1 MMKKYL
7 QFLSLIILFGNLSNA
22 QELFFKQKPLLFF
35 EEKSKQIIVI
45 ENDSLIIK
53 INEKVKIPLKHVDY
67 PKNLRDYIPF
77 TIKKRNYFVHSGCG
91 VVLEFRNDSIVR
103 IDNSLMHN
111 NQFGAATFVY
121 KDEIYFFGGYGLFT
135 TKNIL
140 TKFDFKLKEWVLV
153 EISNDNNSPYLTDAY
168 SIKLNDKFYV
178 FGGYKSVNSQIINNE
193 DYVYCLDLKNCSW
206 KKTKT
211 NFFIENKNVELNEKN
226 RFYYKDKIIINKINE
241 LLSIDFKN
249 NKILRYKNSLPYPI
263 EHYSLVV
270 KDELFAILDS
280 NNHIKPGYFI
290 LKSFPINDILKNP
303 ISEAPFY
310 YEEQPYYLYG
320 SMLFFVLLICVL
332 GYKKRRFISYYLNPT
347 IPFQYWQETEL
358 LYFKGKKVKH
368 LSEDDIKILNK
379 MALHPNQFISLNEF
393 NEMFTIDYENENYS
407 AIVKRRE
414 KKLETFLQMI
424 ANVSSYDFQDLIHE
438 RKNEVD
444 KRIKEV
450 LFLPKKIKF
459 VKK

>member
-7 QFLSLIILFGNLSNA
+7 LFLSVILLLGNLSNA
-22 QELFFKQKPLLFF
+22 QELYFKEKPIIFFH
-35 EEKSKQIIVI
+35 EKSQQVILI

-53 INEKVKIPLKHVDY
+53 INEKVKIPLKCVDY

-77 TIKKRNYFVHSGCG
+77 TIKKRNYFVHKGCG
-91 VVLEFRNDSIVR
+91 VVLEFQNDSIVR
-103 IDNSLMHN
+103 IDKSNLHN
-111 NQFGAATFVY
+111 NQFDAATFVY
-121 KDEIYFFGGYGLFT
+121 NDEIYFYGGYGLFT

-153 EISNDNNSPYLTDAY
+153 DVSNENNSPYLTDAY
-168 SIKLNDKFYV
+168 SIKLNDNFYV
-178 FGGYKSVNSQIINNE
+178 FGGYKSVNSQIIDNVE
-193 DYVYCLDLKNCSW
+193 CVYCLDLKNCSW

-211 NFFIENKNVELNEKN
+211 NFFNENKNVELNEKN
-226 RFYYKDKIIINKINE
+226 RFYYKDKIIINKLNE
-241 LLSIDFKN
+241 LLSFDFN
-249 NKILRYKNSLPYPI
+249 SNKIIRYKNSLPYPI
-263 EHYSLVV
+263 ESYSLVN
-270 KDELFAILDS
+270 DELFAILDS

-290 LKSFPINDILKNP
+290 LKSFLIKDILKHP
-303 ISEAPFY
+303 ISEEPFY

-320 SMLFFVLLICVL
+320 LGLVLFL
-332 GYKKRRFISYYLNPT
+332 GFGFFIYKKRRFISYFLNPT
-347 IPFQYWQETEL
+347 IPFQYWQKTEL

-379 MALHPNQFISLNEF
+379 MALYPNQFISLNEF
-393 NEMFTIDYENENYS
+393 NEMFTIDYENENYA

-414 KKLETFLQMI
+414 KKLEIFLQLL
-424 ANVSSYDFQDLIHE
+424 ANVSSYDIKDLLHE

-450 LFLPKKIKF
+450 LFLPNKIKF
-459 VKK
+459 IQK